1 MDWDC
6 PNDNLPPGV
15 SQAMLDRLY
24 GPDEPDPNEGRTCGE
39 CVNASPFEVDIDGFG
54 DITADALVRASSRA
68 YVCDCHPF
76 CYRKESPPYVV
87 IVSDTC
93 GACDEFR
100 EDIW

>member
-24 GPDEPDPNEGRTCGE
+24 GPDEPDPNEGRVCGE
-39 CVNASPFEVDIDGFG
+39 CGNSLAFEVDVDGFG

-68 YVCDCHPF
+68 RVCDCHPF
-76 CYRKESPPYVV
+76 CRRKDDPPSFVV
-87 IVSDTC
+87 VSDGC
-93 GACDEFR
+93 GACEWFEVDE
-100 EDIW
+100 